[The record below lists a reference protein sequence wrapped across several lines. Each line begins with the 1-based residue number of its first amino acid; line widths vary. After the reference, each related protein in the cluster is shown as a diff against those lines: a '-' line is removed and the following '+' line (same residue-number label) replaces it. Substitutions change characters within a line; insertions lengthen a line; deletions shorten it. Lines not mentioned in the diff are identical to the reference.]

1 MKSNKLQ
8 KAIKEIVDKMFEIAG
23 HDIRYADVSVRKDD
37 WYDQYTMTQDQNDE
51 WFRWGIDYLYN
62 KRIVSSK
69 RMAKKEMSWFNL
81 GHGLRIEN
89 LDNKF

>member
-8 KAIKEIVDKMFEIAG
+8 KAIKDIVDKMFELSG
-23 HDIRYADVSVRKDD
+23 HDIRYEDVSGRDDD
-37 WYDQYTMTQDQNDE
+37 WYDQYTMTQEQNDE
-51 WFRWGIDYLYN
+51 WFRWGIEYLYKN
-62 KRIVSSK
+62 RIVSSK

-89 LDNKF
+89 SDNKF